1 MANQVTIPDMKKT
14 FEFIGDSLVTLAAG
28 AAMNKFVTPIST
40 EAGISAVNLLIVVG
54 TGIFAWNA
62 LRRHTFFS

>member
-14 FEFIGDSLVTLAAG
+14 FEFIGDSVVAIGAG
-28 AAMNKFVTPIST
+28 ALMNKFVTPIVT
-40 EAGISAVNLLIVVG
+40 EAGFSAVNMLIVVG
-54 TGIFAWNA
+54 AGIFAWNA